1 MTEVALKWIGFAV
14 LALVLIGIGAAGA
27 WQWQANSYTAIIKTN
42 EANHQADLT
51 AIANAGAAQARQ
63 ALGKQKDAEQ
73 ALATLD
79 TKATQEKADA
89 LAENETLRSQ
99 LTGTQA
105 DNDRLRGD
113 VAAGDRRLRIAGR

>member
-73 ALATLD
+73 
-79 TKATQEKADA
+79 
-89 LAENETLRSQ
+89 
-99 LTGTQA
+99 
-105 DNDRLRGD
+105 DRKS
-113 VAAGDRRLRIAGR
+113 VV